1 MKILYVYHG
10 QDASKEFMMLR
21 ILTIWAFA
29 DNFAYSCL
37 NNSHKPTFTWNG
49 PSEATSRHWMS
60 WPHGRH
66 GFLHCNSATIL
77 GITLTKYMLNQI
89 VHKYLT
95 ARDKLPRRRIRRTRK
110 WLHSGDESMYWLQH
124 GLWGWGWSSMVERQA
139 LFNTSVFCVVHSFA
153 EVQAFVH
160 K

>member
-37 NNSHKPTFTWNG
+37 NNSRKPTVTWNG
-49 PSEATSRHWMS
+49 PCEATSRHWMS
-60 WPHGRH
+60 RPRGRH

-77 GITLTKYMLNQI
+77 GITLSKYMLNQT

-95 ARDKLPRRRIRRTRK
+95 ARDKLPRRKIRRTRK
-110 WLHSGDESMYWLQH
+110 WLHSGRWINVLITTWPLGLRVELNGRAPSPLQYKCVLC
-124 GLWGWGWSSMVERQA
+124 GSQFCWSPS
-139 LFNTSVFCVVHSFA
+139 FCS
-153 EVQAFVH
+153 
-160 K
+160 